1 MNFLIDEM
9 YNSLMLK
16 LLKMYFSRIGQ
27 HILGEGRGWGG
38 GGGSSFCVGWMR
50 GTLVCNNSLSTHKC
64 KHNLKS

>member
-27 HILGEGRGWGG
+27 DILGEGRGWGG
-38 GGGSSFCVGWMR
+38 GGGFKFLCWMDER
-50 GTLVCNNSLSTHKC
+50 YTCMQ
-64 KHNLKS
+64 